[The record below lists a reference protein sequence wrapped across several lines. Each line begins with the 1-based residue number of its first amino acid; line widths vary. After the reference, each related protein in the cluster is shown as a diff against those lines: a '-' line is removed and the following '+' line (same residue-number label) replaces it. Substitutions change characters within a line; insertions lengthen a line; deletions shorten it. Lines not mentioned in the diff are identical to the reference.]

1 MSYLNNPAVVMDNG
15 TGLTKLGFAGNDS
28 PSWIFP
34 TAIATSQGN
43 STASKKMTSNST
55 SGSNATG
62 NGNPYFGNSTSATS
76 FNNLNSSMLLS
87 NNLAGKRGT
96 EDLDFYIGNEAL
108 IASQG
113 PSYSLSY
120 PIKHGQ
126 VENWDHMERF
136 WENSI
141 FKYLRT
147 EPEDHYF
154 LLTEPP
160 LNPPENREQV
170 AEIFFESFNCAG
182 LYIAVQAVL
191 ALAASWTS
199 SKVTDRSLTGTV
211 IDSGDG
217 VTHVI
222 PVAEGFVIG
231 SAIKNIPIAGRDI
244 TLFIQQLLR
253 ERGEADTSL
262 RTAERIKQEHCYVCP
277 DIVKEFNK
285 FDKNPDKFAQFI
297 VENQEKTQKKVVD
310 VGYERFLAPEI
321 FFNPE
326 IASSDFL
333 TPLPTTVDHTI
344 QACPIDVR
352 KALYNNIV
360 LSGGSTMFKDFGR
373 RLQRDIKS
381 IVNNRI
387 AQSELLS
394 GTKSTGVDVSVI
406 SHRKQR
412 NAVWFGGSLLAQ
424 TAEFKSYCHTK
435 QDYDEYGPEIVR
447 NFSLFNMV

>member
-1 MSYLNNPAVVMDNG
+1 MYTNSTTSG
-15 TGLTKLGFAGNDS
+15 TGYTKLGFAGNDA
-28 PSWIFP
+28 PSYVFP
-34 TAIATSQGN
+34 TAIATR
-43 STASKKMTSNST
+43 
-55 SGSNATG
+55 SGSNKPSAKPT
-62 NGNPYFGNSTSATS
+62 FGSSSNNAVSN
-76 FNNLNSSMLLS
+76 NNLLS
-87 NNLAGKRGT
+87 KRGT
-96 EDLDFYIGNEAL
+96 EDLDFFIGDEAL
-108 IASQG
+108 SAANTQAYG
-113 PSYSLSY
+113 LSY
-120 PIKHGQ
+120 PIRHGQ
-126 VENWDHMERF
+126 IENWDHMERF

-160 LNPPENREQV
+160 LNPPENREHT
-170 AEIFFESFNCAG
+170 AEIMFESFNCAG

-222 PVAEGFVIG
+222 PVAEGYVIG

-244 TLFIQQLLR
+244 TLFIQSLLR
-253 ERGEADTSL
+253 DRGEADTSL
-262 RTAERIKQEHCYVCP
+262 RTAESIKEKFCYVCP

-285 FDKNPDKFAQFI
+285 FDREPEKFAQYI
-297 VENQEKTQKKVVD
+297 VETARSKKVVD

-333 TPLPTTVDHTI
+333 TPLSTVVDQVI
-344 QACPIDVR
+344 QSSPIDVR
-352 KALYNNIV
+352 KGLYKNIV

-373 RLQRDIKS
+373 RLQRDLKS
-381 IVNNRI
+381 LVNERI
-387 AQSELLS
+387 ELSEKLS
-394 GTKSTGVDVSVI
+394 HGTKSSGVDVEVI
-406 SHRKQR
+406 THRRQR

-424 TAEFKSYCHTK
+424 TAEFRSYCHTK
-435 QDYDEYGPEIVR
+435 QDYDEYGPNIVR
-447 NFSLFNMV
+447 NFSLFSVP

>member
-1 MSYLNNPAVVMDNG
+1 MSYLNNPAIVMDNG

-28 PSWIFP
+28 PSWVFP
-34 TAIATSQGN
+34 TAIATAQRSTTKQGGSGSGAGQSQG
-43 STASKKMTSNST
+43 S
-55 SGSNATG
+55 
-62 NGNPYFGNSTSATS
+62 GNPYFGNSTSATS
-76 FNNLNSSMLLS
+76 FNSLASAALLS

-108 IASQG
+108 AASQG

-120 PIKHGQ
+120 PIRHGQ

-147 EPEDHYF
+147 EPEDHFF

-199 SKVTDRSLTGTV
+199 SKVVDRSLTGTV

-222 PVAEGFVIG
+222 PVAEGYVIG

-244 TLFIQQLLR
+244 TLFIQSLLR
-253 ERGEADTSL
+253 ERGEEDTTL
-262 RTAERIKQEHCYVCP
+262 RTAERIKQEYCYVCS

-285 FDKNPDKFAQFI
+285 FDRDPQKFAQFI
-297 VENQEKTQKKVVD
+297 VENSEKTKRKVID

-333 TPLPTTVDHTI
+333 TPLPTVVDQTI

-352 KALYNNIV
+352 KGLYNNIV

-373 RLQRDIKS
+373 RLQRDLKG

-387 AQSELLS
+387 ALSEHLS
-394 GTKSTGVDVSVI
+394 GTKSTGVDVQVI
-406 SHRKQR
+406 SHRRQR

-435 QDYDEYGPEIVR
+435 QDYEEIGPEIVR